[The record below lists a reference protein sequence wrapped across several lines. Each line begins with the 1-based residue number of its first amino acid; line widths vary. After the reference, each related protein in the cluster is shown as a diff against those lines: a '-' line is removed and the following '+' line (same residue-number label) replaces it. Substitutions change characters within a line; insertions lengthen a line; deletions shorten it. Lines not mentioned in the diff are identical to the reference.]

1 MFKFHELRF
10 STKDQFLKLSAEW
23 NFFYDPKYK
32 NKWSVHFLGLSWDPR
47 AMKRAKNS
55 QDNLETEQSLRTNII
70 RDFKKDGL

>member
-23 NFFYDPKYK
+23 NFFYGAKYK
-32 NKWSVHFLGLSWDPR
+32 NKWSVHFLGLSQDPR

-55 QDNLETEQSLRTNII
+55 QDNLETEQSWRTNII
-70 RDFKKDGL
+70 RVFKKDGL